1 MATAEPQATPS
12 PEDLRDSLLLT
23 LVSGIGPRLRKNLL
37 AVFGSPQQVLDAR
50 RSQLEAV
57 PGIGPKLAKAV
68 SEARSAIDLDAEL
81 DRVAEHGARLL
92 FDTDI
97 AYPPLLRE
105 IEDPPAL
112 LYLRGTIEPADR
124 FAVAMVGTRHATRY
138 GEEQARRLASELA
151 AAGVTVVSGLA
162 RGIDTEAHRGAL
174 AAGGRTLAV
183 LGGGLAKFYPP
194 ENRKLAAEITQA
206 GAVMSEFS
214 MATTPNQG
222 TFPQRNRVI
231 SGLSLGVVVI
241 EAPPK
246 SGSLITAQM
255 ALEQG
260 REVFALPGPVDSAV
274 SRGCH
279 QLIREG
285 AKLVESADDILEELG
300 RPTIMN
306 PKAGAIPESTAEPEP
321 LPPPAD
327 LDPGEAA
334 VLAAVPKSPTLMD
347 DILATSGLPAAQV
360 LGLITLL
367 ELKGLVRRAEGNR
380 WQRLR

>member
-68 SEARSAIDLDAEL
+68 AEARSAIDLDAEL

-97 AYPPLLRE
+97 AYPPMLRE

-112 LYLRGTIEPADR
+112 LYLRGTIEPSDS

-138 GEEQARRLASELA
+138 GEAQARRLASELA

-279 QLIREG
+279 QLIRDG
-285 AKLVESADDILEELG
+285 AKLIESADDILEELG
-300 RPTIMN
+300 RPTI
-306 PKAGAIPESTAEPEP
+306 AIAESSAEPEP
-321 LPPPAD
+321 LPPPVD

-334 VLAAVPKSPTLMD
+334 VLAAVPKNPTLMD